1 MIWLDLLFYYVKGNT
16 VRVVIYEMGRK
27 GSYEKLDIENKL
39 ELVEGWKRDGL
50 TDEQIAKNLG
60 VAYSTMRTWNK
71 KYPAF
76 SAAIKKGKE
85 ISDYELENALHKR
98 AIGYYYEEETV
109 TNAGEVVT
117 VKKYEHPNPTSLIF
131 ALKNR
136 LPNKYRDKVE
146 QEVTHRTFEINVGD
160 YRDED

>member
-1 MIWLDLLFYYVKGNT
+1 M
-16 VRVVIYEMGRK
+16 RVVIYEMTRK
-27 GSYEKLDIENKL
+27 TLYEKLDIESKL
-39 ELVEGWKRDGL
+39 PLVEGWKRDGL

-60 VAYSTMRTWNK
+60 VAYSTMRTWNE

-98 AIGYYYEEETV
+98 ATGYYYTEETALP
-109 TNAGEVVT
+109 NGMVVT
-117 VKKYEHPNPTSLIF
+117 TTKYEHANPTSLIF

-146 QEVTHRTFEINVGD
+146 QEITQRNIEINIGD
-160 YRDED
+160 YDDED